1 MSNFTGPTFGVTAAK
16 YLATMLNTNTATE
29 TNSEPFP
36 TFGTTDRSHILT
48 WLRKRYADAFN
59 NDKATALP
67 SRRQTDHATELKPG
81 TEPPFMRTYNLSP
94 NELQALKEF
103 ITEALA
109 KGRIREST
117 LLVHRSYFH
126 QRRTEDFVC
135 VDYRGLNAIT
145 VKNRYPIPL
154 ISELL
159 DWLDGAKIFSK
170 IDLKD
175 AYYRIRIQDIIAD
188 VIFQYVLLFRVSFL

>member
-1 MSNFTGPTFGVTAAK
+1 VSA
-16 YLATMLNTNTATE
+16 
-29 TNSEPFP
+29 
-36 TFGTTDRSHILT
+36 
-48 WLRKRYADAFN
+48 
-59 NDKATALP
+59 
-67 SRRQTDHATELKPG
+67 
-81 TEPPFMRTYNLSP
+81 
-94 NELQALKEF
+94 
-103 ITEALA
+103 
-109 KGRIREST
+109 
-117 LLVHRSYFH
+117 
-126 QRRTEDFVC
+126 
-135 VDYRGLNAIT
+135 VDYRDLNAIT